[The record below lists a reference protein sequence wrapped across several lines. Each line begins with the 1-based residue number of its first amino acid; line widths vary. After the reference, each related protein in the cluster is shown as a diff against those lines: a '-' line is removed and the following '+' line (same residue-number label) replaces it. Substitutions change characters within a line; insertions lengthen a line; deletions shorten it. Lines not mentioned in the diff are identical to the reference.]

1 MPKQAQRSL
10 EIYDREGEE
19 AMIAYLMFANRH
31 PDNQPL
37 WDTFATCVMPDQSV
51 VKLIDTTEPASPTK
65 QSYRFQWTD
74 EQGEQMNSRPAS
86 IQKTLPPPAPCQTAI
101 SWPHT
106 DSIQLKI
113 MERVHEEAH
122 QRMNMPYN
130 NDCHVKPDDNY
141 TLSMMHRLAPSARP
155 AVNQAIDEN
164 SQPESIIADL
174 EALEYDWVDQAI
186 EHMEQADFENLVQNA
201 IRELGD

>member
-19 AMIAYLMFANRH
+19 AMIAYLMFANRN

-51 VKLIDTTEPASPTK
+51 VKLIDTTEPESPHR
-65 QSYRFQWTD
+65 QSYQFQWTD
-74 EQGEQMNSRPAS
+74 EKGKQTNSRPTS
-86 IQKTLPPPAPCQTAI
+86 VHKTLPPPEPCQTAI

-122 QRMNMPYN
+122 QRMDMPYN
-130 NDCHVKPDDNY
+130 HDNYSTDDDY

-164 SQPESIIADL
+164 SQPESIISDL
-174 EALEYDWVDQAI
+174 EALEHDWVDEAI

-201 IRELGD
+201 IRELSD

>member
-10 EIYDREGEE
+10 TIYDQEGEE
-19 AMIAYLMFANRH
+19 AMIAYLMFANRN

-37 WDTFATCVMPDQSV
+37 WSTFATCVMPDQSI
-51 VKLIDTTEPASPTK
+51 VKLIDNTEPASPTK

-86 IQKTLPPPAPCQTAI
+86 IHKTLPPPAPCQTAI

-106 DSIQLKI
+106 DSIQLRI
-113 MERVHEEAH
+113 MERAHEAAHVH
-122 QRMNMPYN
+122 MNMPYFPD
-130 NDCHVKPDDNY
+130 NDQTDDDY

-155 AVNQAIDEN
+155 AVNRAIDEN
-164 SQPESIIADL
+164 SQPESIISDL
-174 EALEYDWVDQAI
+174 EALEYDLVDQAI
-186 EHMEQADFENLVQNA
+186 EHMEPTEFESLIQNA